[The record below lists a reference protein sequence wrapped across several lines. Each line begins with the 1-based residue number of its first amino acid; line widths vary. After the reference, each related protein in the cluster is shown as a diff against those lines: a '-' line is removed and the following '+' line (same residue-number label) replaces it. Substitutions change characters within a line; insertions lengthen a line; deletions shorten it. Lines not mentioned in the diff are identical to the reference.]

1 MKKYKI
7 IGMSVLMCSVVM
19 LSGCGDDGE
28 VTTLEFSDIK
38 GNYDVKGMVD
48 TPRAVMEV
56 LKNENKI
63 NIDKLENVEGESNS
77 NMMIYVTQYP
87 DKWDVS
93 IKTRT
98 AIPSYSCEYSMDMFG
113 KPLQDDYVVKKCSY
127 NK

>member
-7 IGMSVLMCSVVM
+7 ISVSILICSSIM
-19 LSGCGDDGE
+19 LYGCGDSGE
-28 VTTLEFSDIK
+28 MTTLEFSDIK
-38 GNYDVKGMVD
+38 ASYDVKGMID

-63 NIDKLENVEGESNS
+63 NINELEDVEGEVNS
-77 NMMIYVTQYP
+77 NMMIYVTEYP
-87 DKWDVS
+87 DRWDVLV
-93 IKTRT
+93 KTRT

-113 KPLQDDYVVKKCSY
+113 KPVQDDYVVKKCSF